1 MSATFAPPAGLR
13 FDRVDAL
20 RGAAI
25 VWMVLFHLAY
35 DLNLFGFLQPRQNF
49 FHDPLWT
56 RQRTCIVSLFL
67 LCAGMGQALA
77 LHAGQAWPRF
87 WRRWWQVALCAAL
100 VSVTTAF
107 TSPRGWISFGVLHG
121 IAVMLIIGRLAAPL
135 RVWLWPLGALL
146 LLLPLWL
153 QDPFFDTRWTNWV
166 GLTTRKPITDDW
178 VPVLPWLGVMLWG
191 LAVGQ
196 QLLKSRPSWLS
207 GKLAPAM
214 QPLATLGRWPLT
226 VYMLHQP
233 IFVGLLTAGRQ
244 FSWW

>member
-1 MSATFAPPAGLR
+1 MNTTSMRSAGPR

-35 DLNLFGFLQPRQNF
+35 DFNQFGLLQPKQNF

-56 RQRTCIVSLFL
+56 RQRTCIVSVFL
-67 LCAGMGQALA
+67 LCAGLGQALA
-77 LHAGQAWPRF
+77 LHAGQTWSRF
-87 WRRWWQVALCAAL
+87 WRRWWQVVLCAAL
-100 VSVTTAF
+100 VSVATAF
-107 TSPRGWISFGVLHG
+107 ISPKAWISFGVLHG
-121 IAVMLIIGRLAAPL
+121 IAVMLIISRLAAPMGA
-135 RVWLWPLGALL
+135 WLWPLGAFL
-146 LLLPLWL
+146 LLLPLWV

-191 LAVGQ
+191 LALGQ
-196 QLLKSRPSWLS
+196 YLLNWRSSWLS
-207 GKLAPAM
+207 GALSSAL

-226 VYMLHQP
+226 IYMLHQP
-233 IFVGLLTAGRQ
+233 IFIGLLTAGRQ
-244 FSWW
+244 LGGW